1 MGRYR
6 ASGHPGG
13 DIGKRVLEG
22 IGLRYGVGRALQVRG
37 KEHDR
42 NMKAGDG
49 TRIANDPSRFM
60 QG

>member
-1 MGRYR
+1 MGKYR
-6 ASGHPGG
+6 AS
-13 DIGKRVLEG
+13 GKRVLEG
-22 IGLRYGVGRALQVRG
+22 IGLRCGVGRALQVRG
-37 KEHDR
+37 KEHGR